1 MVALPDQA
9 EDEALGP
16 PRTSWPRRVEAT
28 VPGVSNPTALPPA
41 VLRGIREFNDRK
53 YYECH
58 ETLEAV
64 WREERG
70 PTRAMLHGMIQIAV
84 GLLHTERANFRGAKS
99 LLDRAI
105 GKLQGLPPAHG
116 GVDVA
121 SLLADTQRAHAA
133 VLSLGPSGIAN
144 FPWDQAPKIRMFT
157 AEGTEKIEHFS
168 P

>member
-1 MVALPDQA
+1 MVALPHQA
-9 EDEALGP
+9 DDETLGP
-16 PRTSWPRRVEAT
+16 PRTSWSRIVGAP

-70 PTRAMLHGMIQIAV
+70 PMRAMLHGMIQVAV
-84 GLLHTERANFRGAKS
+84 GLLHTERANFKGAKS
-99 LLDRAI
+99 LLGRAI
-105 GKLQGLPPAHG
+105 GKLQGLPLAHG
-116 GVDVA
+116 GIYVA
-121 SLLADTQRAHAA
+121 SLLADTQRAYAT

-144 FPWDQAPKIRMFT
+144 FPWDQAPEIRMFT
-157 AEGTEKIEHFS
+157 TESTEHTERT
-168 P
+168 PG